1 MRAEDAIYGVY
12 GISVFRRLDGDLV
25 ADMAAC
31 IAPERDD
38 LSHQTSAR
46 TTSRSI
52 DLAQKPFSLQA
63 GEDGVLT
70 GRYLLG

>member
-1 MRAEDAIYGVY
+1 MG
-12 GISVFRRLDGDLV
+12 GDLV

-38 LSHQTSAR
+38 LSHQTSAG

-63 GEDGVLT
+63 GEGVRP